1 MTGGVSSSPLPR
13 PNPEAACGD
22 ATRRSNP
29 ANAIPA
35 ERSHKN
41 RSNSVKNCSPPLRF
55 TFEPPRMLCTD
66 DSRSD
71 RATIYGSVLWVLGYD
86 ERSEDDRTAHLGR
99 GCRAPSGGR
108 RGQAT
113 LWIGRADGL
122 DPGAVVAALEP
133 SRGARQNMAGPAT
146 GCVRRCCNA
155 PHDGSNLPPR
165 RFDERASH
173 RPLGPGPE
181 KPGCAYEAK
190 GGVTAMRRLGGRR
203 MIRNSAVSP
212 DPANRVALV
221 ALPALPLGAASG
233 YTSRLNRRARVESSL
248 LSFHAGPAAQRPV
261 AALHSVRQAQAS
273 CRASARMRRLG
284 GLMSVT

>member
-1 MTGGVSSSPLPR
+1 
-13 PNPEAACGD
+13 
-22 ATRRSNP
+22 
-29 ANAIPA
+29 
-35 ERSHKN
+35 
-41 RSNSVKNCSPPLRF
+41 
-55 TFEPPRMLCTD
+55 MLCTD
-66 DSRSD
+66 DTRSD
-71 RATIYGSVLWVLGYD
+71 RVLRSTARCFGYLAMTSGAKTIGL
-86 ERSEDDRTAHLGR
+86 LGR
-99 GCRAPSGGR
+99 GCRAPSGER
-108 RGQAT
+108 LTLTQAT

-261 AALHSVRQAQAS
+261 AALHAVRQAQAS